1 MKQYKWK
8 NIKANIIAAYDK
20 DVHRRIRARK
30 RQYKRR
36 ERRVFL
42 SYLQNEKKRSILE
55 IGAGVGKDSLFFKKH
70 GLKVTTTDI
79 SSANVKQCKKQ
90 GLRSFVLDV
99 YDIGELRKKYDAI
112 YALNCLLHVPKKDFE
127 LILRKIKKLLKSG
140 GLFYLGMY
148 GGDDFEGILKEDR
161 CEPKRFFSFFLTE
174 QLLSI
179 VQKHFKLEYFKHIA
193 PFKDGGTFQSIILRK
208 L

>member
-8 NIKANIIAAYDK
+8 NIKTNIISVYDN
-20 DVHRRIRARK
+20 DIQRRIKAK
-30 RQYKRR
+30 KQKWKIR
-36 ERRVFL
+36 ERSVFL
-42 SYLQNEKKRSILE
+42 SYLQNEKKRNLLE
-55 IGAGVGKDSLFFKKH
+55 VGAGVGKDSLFFKKH

-79 SSANVKQCKKQ
+79 SSANVRQCKKQ
-90 GLRSFVLDV
+90 GLRAFVLDV
-99 YDIGELRKKYDAI
+99 YDLGKLRRKYDAI
-112 YALNCLLHVPKKDFE
+112 YALNSLLHVPKKDFE
-127 LILRKIKKLLKSG
+127 LILRKIKSLLNPA

-148 GGDDFEGILKEDR
+148 GGDDFQGILKEDR

-179 VQKHFKLEYFKHIA
+179 VQKHFKLEYFRHII

-208 L
+208 R